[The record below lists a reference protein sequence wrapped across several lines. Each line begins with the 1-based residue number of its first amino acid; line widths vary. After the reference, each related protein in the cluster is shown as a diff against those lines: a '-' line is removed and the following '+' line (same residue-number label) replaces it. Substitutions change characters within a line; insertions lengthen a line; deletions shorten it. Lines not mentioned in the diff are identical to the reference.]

1 MQKINR
7 RRFISISAVA
17 AGALMIDPARAL
29 AAPQL
34 VRWQGAALGA
44 RAEIRLYGDDPAR
57 SRELFRR
64 CQQEITRLERIFSL
78 YVPAS
83 AINRLNKDGYLDNP
97 DLEFLD
103 VMSRCLSCYQA
114 TDGAFDVTVQPLWKL
129 YADHFQ
135 TPGASPAGPSDDD
148 IRQTLK
154 LVGSDKVM
162 LESRRISFARPG
174 MAVTLNGVVQG
185 YITDRVTAIL
195 KEAGFKN
202 ILVYMGESYAMGRHG
217 DGRDWTAGISSPAD
231 DSRILLTVPLHDQ
244 ALATS
249 GGYGSPFSDSNPLM
263 HHLLDPKSGRSV
275 NRHAGVS
282 VLAGDTTTADMLS
295 TAFYVMAFDEVPAVW
310 AKYPQLEKAIFIDR
324 QGKITE
330 FNG

>member
-7 RRFISISAVA
+7 RRFVSISAVA
-17 AGALMIDPARAL
+17 AGALMIDPVRAL

-44 RAEIRLYGDDPAR
+44 RAEIRLYGDNAAR
-57 SRELFRR
+57 TRDLFRQ

-78 YVPAS
+78 YIPGS
-83 AINRLNKDGYLDNP
+83 AINRLNREGHLDNP

-114 TDGAFDVTVQPLWKL
+114 TGGAFDVTVQPLWKL

-154 LVGSDKVM
+154 HVGSDKVL

-174 MAVTLNGVVQG
+174 MAVTLNGVAQG
-185 YITDRVTAIL
+185 YITDRITAIL
-195 KEAGFKN
+195 KDAGFKN
-202 ILVYMGESYAMGRHG
+202 ILVYMGESYALGQHA
-217 DGRDWTAGISSPAD
+217 DGKDWTAGIASPQD
-231 DSRILLTVPLHDQ
+231 DSKILTIIPLRDQ

-249 GGYGSPFSDSNPLM
+249 GGYGSPFSDHNPLV
-263 HHLLDPKSGRSV
+263 HHLLDPESGRSV

-282 VLAGDTTTADMLS
+282 VIAQDTTTADMLS
-295 TAFYVMAFDEVPAVW
+295 TAFYVMPFDKVPGVW
-310 AKYPQLEKAIFIDR
+310 AKYPQLEKAMFVDQ

-330 FNG
+330 FSG